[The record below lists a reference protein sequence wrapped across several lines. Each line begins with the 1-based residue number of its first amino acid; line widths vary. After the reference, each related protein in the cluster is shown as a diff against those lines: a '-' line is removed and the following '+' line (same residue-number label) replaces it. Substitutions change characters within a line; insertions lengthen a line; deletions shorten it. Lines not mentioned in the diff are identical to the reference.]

1 MFSAVR
7 MPRIITGFRKD
18 GLGFIIRHISLQ
30 TSGLGITN
38 NNNARPE
45 RKRAPIHRRAVVEY
59 RIHCETQYFCKH
71 ASISRSQRTP
81 RKNGK
86 NYACLRKNILC
97 FAGDSHR
104 QEFEI
109 SGFSRSRIACGGLY
123 CRSVEGLRGRKG

>member
-1 MFSAVR
+1 MFSEVR

-18 GLGFIIRHISLQ
+18 GLGFIIRDILLK

-59 RIHCETQYFCKH
+59 RIHCETQYCCKL

-81 RKNGK
+81 RKIGK
-86 NYACLRKNILC
+86 FTRAFAKILC
-97 FAGDSHR
+97 FAGELHR

-109 SGFSRSRIACGGLY
+109 SGFSRSRTACGGLY